1 MIIQKCPVVSIG
13 MPVRNCQATLQS
25 ALKSVLAQTY
35 SDWELLLIDDGS
47 SDESLEIAKRFSDPR
62 IKIHSDGKFRGLIAR
77 LNQAIDRSQGKYF
90 ARMDGD
96 DVAYPERLEQQVRFL
111 EKKPEIDLVGAWMMV
126 FSSSGAALGKRTEP
140 ELHDTICRRPFSRL
154 RVSHP
159 TFVGRIEW
167 FRRYGYS
174 QQAIRCE
181 DQDLLL
187 RSYRYSRFS
196 NLPEVLHG
204 YREDKI
210 YLRKIL
216 LGRRSFTE
224 IVARELLHRRKL
236 IKAGIA
242 VIEQSMKSALD
253 VIAVGSGLNHKL
265 LRHRARPITMAE
277 KKRWG
282 EVWGSVN

>member
-1 MIIQKCPVVSIG
+1 MIQECPLVSIG
-13 MPVRNCQATLQS
+13 MPVRNCEETLQA
-25 ALKSVLAQTY
+25 ALKSVLSQTY
-35 SDWELLLIDDGS
+35 SNWELLLINDGS
-47 SDESLEIAKRFSDPR
+47 SDESLEIAKGFFDSR
-62 IKIHSDGKFRGLIAR
+62 IKIHSDGEFRGLITR
-77 LNQAIDRSQGKYF
+77 LNEAIAMSRGRYF

-96 DVAYPERLEQQVRFL
+96 DVAYPERLERQVSYL
-111 EKKPEIDLVGAWMMV
+111 EKKPKIDLVGTWMMV
-126 FSSSGAALGKRTEP
+126 FTSSGIALGKRTEP
-140 ELHDTICRRPFSRL
+140 ELHDTICVRPFSRL

-216 LGRRSFTE
+216 LGRRYFTE
-224 IVARELLHRRKL
+224 IVVRELLHRRNL
-236 IKAGIA
+236 IKASIA

-253 VIAVGSGLNHKL
+253 VIAVGSGLNHRL

-282 EVWGSVN
+282 EVWRSVN